1 MPIKKVGD
9 HWEVGDKEYDT
20 EEKANAAY
28 QAMVAL
34 KFDVPAEK
42 KVKKTKKSKK
52 KKADAEEDEDE
63 HDHSGG

>member
-28 QAMVAL
+28 QAMIAL
-34 KFDVPAEK
+34 KFDVPAK
-42 KVKKTKKSKK
+42 KDEKKTKKTKKTKK
-52 KKADAEEDEDE
+52 KDDDEDDAE
-63 HDHSGG
+63 SWG

>member
-9 HWEVGDKEYDT
+9 HWEVNDKEYDT

-34 KFDVPAEK
+34 KFDVPEK
-42 KVKKTKKSKK
+42 KPKKIKK
-52 KKADAEEDEDE
+52 KKAEDEHEDD